1 MQEADT
7 FMRHERPGRR
17 GIPLALVISLLIP
30 LLVVSG
36 LAMRGGVTARAVPDP
51 LIQQIMDQ
59 VTQTDLIDL
68 DAGLSG
74 EHAVTVGGLPYV
86 FSTRYTRSPSGPP
99 TAGEGVQKAWQYA
112 YEQFQS
118 YGLTASYHDYVMG
131 GYNLKNAVGEKLG
144 TVYPNQIYLLVGHID
159 TTSPSGNTSAPGAD
173 DNGTGS
179 TIVLDAA
186 RILAAYDSD
195 YTMRF
200 IAFTGEEQ
208 GLWGSNA
215 YARDAR
221 NRGDDIRG
229 VINVDMIAWDSNNDR
244 HAEIHAGTRADSN
257 TLADMFF
264 DTVTSYGLNLAP
276 TRLTTTATTRSDHA
290 SFWTYNYPA
299 FLTIE
304 EFNGDF
310 NTGYHT
316 VADRQNCGGNPS
328 CGYNPDYFTVYS
340 KAIAGTF
347 ARLAGVH
354 PLGGPTATPVPPTDT
369 PVPPT
374 ATSVLPTATPVPPT
388 DTPVPPAPT
397 NTPVPPPATPT
408 PTACALSFT
417 DVGPNDYFYAA
428 VRYLVCQGV
437 VMGYPDGTFRPYNL
451 TKRGQL
457 AKMVA
462 LGFGYPLLNP
472 TTPTFADVLP
482 GSTFYPY
489 IETLASQPN
498 PLITGYPCG
507 GVGEPCPGQ
516 YFRPNSNVTRGQL
529 SKILVLGKGW
539 VLANPA
545 TATFA
550 DVPPGDTFYTYVETA
565 FAHGM
570 ISGYPCGGVGEPCGQ
585 PARPYFR
592 PANNAIRGQVSKM
605 LYLTVQSP

>member
-1 MQEADT
+1 MQQA
-7 FMRHERPGRR
+7 RQGRR
-17 GIPLALVISLLIP
+17 GIPLALIIGLLIP

-36 LAMRGGVTARAVPDP
+36 LTMRGGVTAQAVPDP

-59 VTQTDLIDL
+59 VTQPDLLDL

-74 EHAVTVGGLPYV
+74 EHPVNVGGQPYV
-86 FSTRYTRSPSGPP
+86 FSTRYTRSVSGPP

-118 YGLTASYHDYVMG
+118 YGLTASYHDYVAS

-144 TVYPNQIYLLVGHID
+144 TTYPNQIYLLVGHID

-186 RILAAYDSD
+186 RILAQYDTD

-257 TLADMFF
+257 ALADMFF

-276 TRLTTTATTRSDHA
+276 TRLTTTATNRSDHA
-290 SFWTYNYPA
+290 SFWTYNYA
-299 FLTIE
+299 SFLSIE

-316 VADRQNCGGNPS
+316 IADRQNCGGGAN

-347 ARLAGVH
+347 ARLVGVH
-354 PLGGPTATPVPPTDT
+354 PLGAATPT
-369 PVPPT
+369 PIPPT
-374 ATSVLPTATPVPPT
+374 ATAVPATDTPIPPTA
-388 DTPVPPAPT
+388 TPVPPAPT

-408 PTACALSFT
+408 PTACAAGFN
-417 DVGPNDYFYAA
+417 DVGVNDYFYEA
-428 VRYLVCQGV
+428 VRFLACRGV
-437 VMGYPDGTFRPYNL
+437 VSGYPDGSFRPYNL
-451 TKRGQL
+451 TTRGQV

-462 LGFGYPLLNP
+462 LGFGYPL
-472 TTPTFADVLP
+472 TCTGQHFADVP
-482 GSTFYPY
+482 PSNTFYCY
-489 IETLASQPN
+489 VETLANQPN
-498 PLITGYPCG
+498 PLIQGYPCG
-507 GVGEPCPGQ
+507 GPGEPCPGQ
-516 YFRPNSNVTRGQL
+516 YFRPNNNVTRGQL

-539 VLANPA
+539 TLANPS

-550 DVPPGDTFYTYVETA
+550 DVPTGDTFFPYVETA

-570 ISGYPCGGVGEPCGQ
+570 INGYPCGSPGEPCGQ
-585 PARPYFR
+585 PAQPYFR

-605 LYLTVQSP
+605 LYLTIQAP